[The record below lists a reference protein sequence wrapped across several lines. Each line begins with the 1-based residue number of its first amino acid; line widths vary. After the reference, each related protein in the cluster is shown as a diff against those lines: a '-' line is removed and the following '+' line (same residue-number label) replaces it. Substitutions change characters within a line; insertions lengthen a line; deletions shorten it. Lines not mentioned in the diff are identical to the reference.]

1 MMLFAKIIPA
11 ILLVLFLSPAVWAQN
26 DKPKEGPLSF
36 GITRQLV
43 SAQLSETRYLNIYLP
58 PGYSENHTAIYPVIY
73 LLDGGTDEDFF
84 HIAGL
89 IQFSTFPWVG
99 RLPDCILVGI
109 VNVDRKRDFTFPTT
123 IKSEKDKY
131 PTTGGSEKFIAFLEK
146 ELKPWINDNYRTS
159 GSDMIIGE
167 SLGGLLAA
175 EILIR
180 KPWLFNNY
188 IIVSPSLWW
197 DDGSLLKAKIALSS
211 SVPGAGTGIYI
222 ATGKEGL
229 APGPGNHIMEKDAQI
244 LTTKL
249 IRLHNNHLRIFTDYL
264 PLENHATV
272 MHQAV
277 YNAFRELYEKGR
289 MK

>member
-1 MMLFAKIIPA
+1 MMLTAKFIPA
-11 ILLVLFLSPAVWAQN
+11 IFLVLFLSSSLRAQT
-26 DKPKEGPLSF
+26 DKPAEGPVSF

-58 PGYSENHTAIYPVIY
+58 PGYSENDTAKYPVIY

-146 ELKPWINDNYRTS
+146 ELKPWIKDHYRTS
-159 GSDMIIGE
+159 GSNMIIGE

-197 DDGSLLKAKIALSS
+197 DDGSLLKVKMALSS
-211 SVPGAGTGIYI
+211 SVPGESTGIYI
-222 ATGKEGL
+222 GTGKEGL
-229 APGPGNHIMEKDAQI
+229 APGPGNHVMEKDAKMLADKI
-244 LTTKL
+244 
-249 IRLHNNHLRIFTDYL
+249 IRVHNNHLRIFTDYL

-277 YNAFRELYEKGR
+277 YNAFRKLYAKGR